1 MEIEE
6 VLAMAVACV
15 AEESGVD
22 PKHVIV
28 RSFREIPKSSLQQ
41 YIEENKIRYRKYQ
54 LEDSRA

>member
-6 VLAMAVACV
+6 ILAMAVACV

-41 YIEENKIRYRKYQ
+41 YIEENKISYRKYQ